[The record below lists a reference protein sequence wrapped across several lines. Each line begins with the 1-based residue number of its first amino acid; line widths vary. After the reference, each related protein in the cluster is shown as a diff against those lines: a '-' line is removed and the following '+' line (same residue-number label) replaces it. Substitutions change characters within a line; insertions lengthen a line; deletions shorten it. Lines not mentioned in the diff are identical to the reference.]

1 VTAAE
6 LVTLCQRVRDEITF
20 PALAVL
26 EDIDAVM
33 PNQNRPMT
41 PRGVLMHLVWHW
53 TYHSGQI
60 GLLRESWGSGYNWT
74 FGSL

>member
-1 VTAAE
+1 
-6 LVTLCQRVRDEITF
+6 VRDEITF
-20 PALAVL
+20 PALMTL
-26 EDIDAVM
+26 ENIDAVV
-33 PNQNRPMT
+33 PDQNRSMT

-60 GLLRESWGSGYNWT
+60 GLLRALWGSGYNWT